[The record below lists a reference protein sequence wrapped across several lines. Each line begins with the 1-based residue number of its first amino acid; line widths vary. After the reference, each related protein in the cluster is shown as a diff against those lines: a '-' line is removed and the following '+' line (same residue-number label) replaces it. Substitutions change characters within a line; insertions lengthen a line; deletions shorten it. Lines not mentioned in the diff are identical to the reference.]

1 MSVVGVY
8 QIPSPNEQGWRHD
21 LYRHAVASSWMTHE
35 GALSKERDAE
45 LNHLLVTSDPAQI
58 LSPDVDRWVVL
69 GRSSSEAAAWIQ
81 SVLSLNGDEC
91 ISLTSSVMAA
101 ADFLIH
107 RGAEFV
113 DADEDQ
119 VQVPLLG
126 DVKRNEVAA
135 LYSPNMDVVRRA
147 KKTLAHFE
155 ILPTRP
161 NVCAE
166 WDGSLLRVPGADVF
180 GIEAIDLTGRA
191 RGLVEG
197 PFLALSPGRWRV
209 DSEWSIADFTSEV
222 ALQFSW
228 GPYGDAVNYFEP
240 ARRQGRY
247 RVTMDALWSSVA
259 PAMLGVSLM
268 HPCFHG
274 SLTLTNLYLSRVN

>member
-8 QIPSPNEQGWRHD
+8 QIPSHNEQGWRSD
-21 LYRHAVASSWMTHE
+21 LYRHAAASGWMTHE
-35 GALSKERDAE
+35 GSLSEERDPE

-58 LSPDVDRWVVL
+58 LGLDVDQWVVL
-69 GRSSSEAAAWIQ
+69 GRPSSEAAAWIQ
-81 SVLSLNGDEC
+81 SVLNLNGDEC
-91 ISLTSSVMAA
+91 VSLTSSVMAA

-107 RGAEFV
+107 RGARFI
-113 DADEDQ
+113 DADEDR

-126 DVKRNEVAA
+126 DVKRSETASV
-135 LYSPNMDVVRRA
+135 YSPNTDIVRRA

-161 NVCAE
+161 DVCAE

-180 GIEAIDLTGRA
+180 GIDVIDLTGRA

-228 GPYGDAVNYFEP
+228 GPYGDTINYFEP

-247 RVTMDALWSSVA
+247 RVTMDALWSNVD

-274 SLTLTNLYLSRVN
+274 SLALIKLHLSRVH